1 MQVNSLNNS
10 QVQASPAFAARPS
23 KEVRKAINTVVKE
36 ATKNPVT
43 LTINRFLSPLGLGA
57 FAYDVHLQTI
67 HPTSFGAIDGICLL
81 WFSFMST
88 AIHIGASRNL
98 SKVAESLKAKGFK
111 PEEVKYG
118 LKKALGKTGIPF
130 VSRAIAN
137 IFQRK
142 TIAQLAG
149 TAANDNHALALAA

>member
-1 MQVNSLNNS
+1 MQINRVNNS
-10 QVQASPAFAARPS
+10 QIQTSPAFTARPP
-23 KEVRKAINTVVKE
+23 KEVRKAINAAVKE
-36 ATKNPVT
+36 VTKNPVV
-43 LTINRFLSPLGLGA
+43 LAINRYLSPSALGL
-57 FAYDVHLQTI
+57 FAYDTHLQTI
-67 HPTSFGAIDGICLL
+67 NPTSFGAIDGICLL

-98 SKVAESLKAKGFK
+98 SKVAESLKEKGFK